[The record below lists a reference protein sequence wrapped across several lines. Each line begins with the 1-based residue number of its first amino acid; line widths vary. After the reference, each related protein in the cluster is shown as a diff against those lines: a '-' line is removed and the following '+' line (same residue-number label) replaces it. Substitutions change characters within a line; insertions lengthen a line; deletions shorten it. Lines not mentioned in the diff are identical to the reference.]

1 MGRLQDRVAI
11 ITGGSRGMGEAT
23 VRRFVAE
30 GAKVVVGDVLDEQG
44 RALAASLG
52 DSCRYHPLDVT
63 REDQWEAIVR
73 FAEETFG
80 GVDVL
85 VNNAG
90 ILHVA
95 SVRETTLADF
105 QRIIAINQIGP
116 FLGMRAVIEPM
127 KKRGKG
133 SIVNISS
140 LEGFRSKNGLMAYS
154 ATKWAVRGMTK
165 AAALELGAYNI
176 RVNSVHPGAVFTPMV
191 GATSAEPGP
200 AENAMCAGVPL
211 KRIGLPVE
219 IANMSLFLASDES
232 SYCNGSEYLVD
243 GGWNAGE
250 FVDQL
255 PTS

>member
-1 MGRLQDRVAI
+1 MGRLQGKVAI
-11 ITGGSRGMGEAT
+11 VTGGSRGMGEAT
-23 VRRFVAE
+23 VRRFVEE
-30 GAKVVVGDVLDEQG
+30 GAKVVIGDVLDEQG
-44 RALAASLG
+44 QALAAGLG
-52 DSCRYHPLDVT
+52 DSCRYHHLDVT
-63 REDQWEAIVR
+63 SEEQW
-73 FAEETFG
+73 AEVVDFTVQAFG

-85 VNNAG
+85 INNAG

-95 SVRETTLADF
+95 SVRETVLADF
-105 QRIIAINQIGP
+105 QRIIGINQIGP

-154 ATKWAVRGMTK
+154 ATKWALRGMTK
-165 AAALELGAYNI
+165 AAAMELGAYNI

-191 GATSAEPGP
+191 GAAGGEPGA

-219 IANMSLFLASDES
+219 IANMSLFLASDEG
-232 SYCNGSEYLVD
+232 SYCSGSEYLVD

-250 FVDQL
+250 FVEQL

>member
-1 MGRLQDRVAI
+1 MGRLQNKIAI

-23 VRRFVAE
+23 VRRFVEE
-30 GAKVVVGDVLDEQG
+30 GAKVIIGDVLDEQG
-44 RALAASLG
+44 SALAASLG
-52 DSCRYHPLDVT
+52 SNCRYCHLDVT
-63 REDQWEAIVR
+63 SEEQWDAVVR
-73 FAEETFG
+73 FAEDTFG
-80 GVDVL
+80 GIDVL

-95 SVRETTLADF
+95 SVRETVLADF

-116 FLGMRAVIEPM
+116 FLGMRAVIDPM

-133 SIVNISS
+133 SIINISS

-165 AAALELGAYNI
+165 AAAMELGAYNI

-191 GATSAEPGP
+191 GATTAEPT
-200 AENAMCAGVPL
+200 AVENAMCTGVPL

-219 IANMSLFLASDES
+219 IANMTTFLASDEA
-232 SYCNGSEYLVD
+232 SYCSGSEYLVD

-250 FVDQL
+250 YAEQL